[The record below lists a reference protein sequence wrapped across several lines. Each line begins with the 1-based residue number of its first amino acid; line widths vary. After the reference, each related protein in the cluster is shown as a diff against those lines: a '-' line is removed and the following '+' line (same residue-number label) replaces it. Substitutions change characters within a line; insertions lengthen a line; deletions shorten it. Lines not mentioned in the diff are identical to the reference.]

1 MTTIATDGRTMAGD
15 GITTSL
21 DIVMRRNAPKVR
33 RLPDGSIF
41 GFAGRTADAN
51 AIFGWLADGAKGSPP
66 KIKEGRALILR
77 PGGRIEHL
85 GEDGDLIEIEA
96 PAAVGSGGDIAL
108 GAMEFGASP
117 KQAVEIAARRDPFT
131 GGRIVEEALT

>member
-15 GITTSL
+15 GISTSL
-21 DIVMRRNAPKVR
+21 DIIMRRNAPKVR

-51 AIFGWLADGAKGSPP
+51 ALYSWLADGQKGAPP

-77 PGGRIEHL
+77 PGGRIEHI
-85 GEDGDLIEIEA
+85 GSDGDLIEIEA
-96 PAAVGSGGDIAL
+96 PAAIGSGGELAI
-108 GAMEFGASP
+108 GAMEFGANP

-131 GGRIVEEALT
+131 GGRIVEEKLT